1 MKTQKE
7 IEKDIVDYFKKY
19 IESSIKIAQKE
30 IESSIKIEKEHY
42 TDFIKIP
49 FTYYDYN
56 APISFA
62 PDPIDFA
69 IYGLK
74 QKKVIAIEYP
84 WRQKNGELTYN
95 KIDL

>member
-1 MKTQKE
+1 MKTQIE
-7 IEKDIVDYFKKY
+7 IEKDIVEYFRKY
-19 IESSIKIAQKE
+19 

-62 PDPIDFA
+62 PNPIDFA
-69 IYGLK
+69 IYEVK
-74 QKKVIAIEYP
+74 EKKVVAIEYP
-84 WRQKNGELTYN
+84 WRQKDGELTYN